1 MIYNNMVNLWV
12 LKKLKGFCT
21 KESTMDKRIKILLI
35 AKERFSQY
43 GYNNVSMQSIAEA
56 GNISK
61 ASIYKLFVSKNELL
75 RELIKYNLHKMIY
88 QASSIDL
95 KNNISD
101 EEKFRAKILY
111 EIESYKENKELSKML
126 MFTSTSNECK
136 DIKEHIEFVRFKLI
150 NLNKNILLQY
160 YGEEI
165 ENIVLDLTFML
176 LGIIG
181 SFTQLIIDGTAIIT
195 SMEIVDEVKKIL
207 DIIINDKKNRPAL
220 LNKEN
225 MNIKFNYS
233 ESENIS
239 REGLIEKCLSDME
252 STLKNISKN
261 DNQKSELLSA
271 FKHLNEEILK
281 ETKANYLID
290 ALLGYLNQ
298 LDSLK
303 PIIIKLKTLL

>member
-1 MIYNNMVNLWV
+1 
-12 LKKLKGFCT
+12 
-21 KESTMDKRIKILLI
+21 MDKRIKILLI